1 MKRNLVKLFLTKL
14 KKKIFEE
21 EANWKK
27 WGLRLKGASLFNL
40 SNLHYTSEFS
50 TLKKLFF
57 RGKIFLIAIYYY
69 LQKQLNRTFNLID
82 STNLYRKFSF
92 QTSFFSKFERVML
105 RLVVGD
111 DSELSRTV
119 YTHTRRVIFPLPLR
133 VLQSPA
139 TRKRSWPS
147 SRETLRIASPLVLL
161 WIHAVEESKKLV
173 LPSRELAYSRFLTR
187 NLFVPSKNRE
197 KIVDNDESASYEG
210 DVSSSSISR
219 VNPSY
224 SNSRGRFKLDATS
237 DDDRSSI
244 SPRWTT
250 GLHDGAIFLIIR

>member
-1 MKRNLVKLFLTKL
+1 
-14 KKKIFEE
+14 
-21 EANWKK
+21 
-27 WGLRLKGASLFNL
+27 
-40 SNLHYTSEFS
+40 
-50 TLKKLFF
+50 
-57 RGKIFLIAIYYY
+57 
-69 LQKQLNRTFNLID
+69 
-82 STNLYRKFSF
+82 
-92 QTSFFSKFERVML
+92 ML

-139 TRKRSWPS
+139 TRNRSWPS

-197 KIVDNDESASYEG
+197 KIVDNDAMKVQVTKVMCRRVRYRVWIQVIPTREEDLNSMRRVMTTDHRFLRDERQGCTTVQYFLLFVKHAATVNYPEG
-210 DVSSSSISR
+210 GWGWSCQATNHTVKPLKPRPPRYLAPVSQGLVSCQQQSRAKWLHDVS
-219 VNPSY
+219 PSF
-224 SNSRGRFKLDATS
+224 SLLFPFLFILFFFFPSPPLHFIRLVWPWIELNSA
-237 DDDRSSI
+237 
-244 SPRWTT
+244 
-250 GLHDGAIFLIIR
+250 